1 MALVN
6 GIPRSVNPN
15 TRIKGFD
22 IYLANLN
29 RELMQ
34 NVPDRSVK
42 GLIMAAALIRRE
54 TEKSSPITPLDLGN
68 LRSSFFIVSAKGK
81 VANDTFNTGF
91 RDNPKTGLKASQL
104 KSEHNDAITE
114 CKGIVQANEGGKGK
128 FLIMGYSANYA
139 LFVHEMPEGNF
150 TVKKGRVPGPKWFE
164 TAFKRNRAK
173 ILQIIKDNAQ
183 IKG

>member
-42 GLIMAAALIRRE
+42 GLIMAAALVRNE
-54 TEKSSPITPLDLGN
+54 TESKPPMTPLDYGN
-68 LRSSFFIVSAKGK
+68 LKSSYFVVTAKGK
-81 VANDTFNTGF
+81 EPNDAGNAGF
-91 RDNPKTGLKASQL
+91 VDNPKTGLKASQL

-114 CKGIVQANEGGKGK
+114 CKGIVKANEGTKGK
-128 FLIMGYSANYA
+128 FLIFGYSANYA